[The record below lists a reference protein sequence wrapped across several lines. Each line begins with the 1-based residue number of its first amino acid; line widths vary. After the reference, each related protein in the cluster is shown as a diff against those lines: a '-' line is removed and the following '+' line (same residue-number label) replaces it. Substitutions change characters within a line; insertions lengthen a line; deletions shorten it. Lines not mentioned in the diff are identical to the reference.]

1 MLWAGTRGCWESGCC
16 GWVDRVGVMGVYARR
31 GELVLLVCG
40 YRGCCGRGHET
51 GRVVLWA
58 CTRDRE
64 SGCCGRVHET
74 GRVGV
79 VGVYTRLDIGCCGC
93 EHEAGKLGVV
103 SVYTGW
109 ESGCCGRVH

>member
-1 MLWAGTRGCWESGCC
+1 
-16 GWVDRVGVMGVYARR
+16 MGVYARR

-40 YRGCCGRGHET
+40 YRGCCGR
-51 GRVVLWA
+51 
-58 CTRDRE
+58 
-64 SGCCGRVHET
+64 VHET

-79 VGVYTRLDIGCCGC
+79 VGVYTRLDSGCCGC
-93 EHEAGKLGVV
+93 VHEAGKLGVV